1 MTQQLPNSIYDLI
14 EHVALNKSG
23 WWDAALNNVILAAIW
38 MHGQP
43 VRHVEVRNLLF
54 SAFGLKIPTD
64 RIAER
69 IDGLVSQEDL
79 DVCDDDHV
87 VPSSNVANQMEV
99 RLRAAQ
105 QNEDEVRDAFL
116 KKVGN
121 CCAPHSAEDTW
132 DLFHRKFLLPLIDVV
147 GARTIQLM
155 GGDQAG
161 DADVAALTDTFVGH
175 FEDAHRAV
183 LRRAIGSFLDPEDA
197 HVRRYVT
204 EHLDASFLV
213 KASGLTNDAIA
224 GISKFGEKPPTFR
237 LFLDTNFLFSLL
249 NLHENPSNEASQIL
263 GKTILKVST
272 HLTIRMYVIAP
283 TTDEIKRTLRAAQ
296 VDLQGIRMSQ
306 PLADAVLEV
315 GASGITMRFARANS
329 EAVQPISPQEYFE
342 PYLND
347 LTPLL
352 KNKGVEVYNERTDG
366 YKHRQD
372 VIDDLDEMTILE
384 GRYEAERQRRYNAA
398 LHDSILWHF
407 VHDKRPVVFESP
419 LEAVFWVVTND
430 YRLINFDR
438 RRRRATKSAAGVCI
452 HPAEL
457 VQVLRL
463 WEPRSTDMEQALM
476 SVLRLPFMFYE
487 FDPSREAASMRIL
500 KALSRFDHIDELNP
514 ETIRDIVLSDAVR
527 SKVNEA
533 TSEGE
538 EIELIR
544 DALLA
549 EREEIAE
556 QRDAAINRANQI
568 EEILTEERKAALDRA
583 AADRKGGEQV
593 DARIPELQA
602 ELQEAREDQ
611 RAIAERA
618 KALEITLNERNAQD
632 RMMSN
637 RNSFAWARGLG
648 VVVTAVVA
656 VGLGYGWIMIGE
668 TSPLIVS
675 LSMFVV
681 WVLCGVFVVTTRVQ
695 DPNVKEWAPIRT
707 LLNLRRLATWV
718 IATLLLAIVAN
729 AIWQELIQP
738 RWFN

>member
-1 MTQQLPNSIYDLI
+1 MNQQLPTNIYDLI
-14 EHVALNKSG
+14 EYVELNKSG
-23 WWDAALNNVILAAIW
+23 WWDAALSNVILAAIW
-38 MHGQP
+38 IHGQP
-43 VRHVEVRNLLF
+43 VRHVEVENLLF
-54 SAFGLKIPTD
+54 SAFNLKIPAD

-69 IDGLVSQEDL
+69 IERLVSQSNL
-79 DVCDDDHV
+79 DVYDDDHV
-87 VPSSNVANQMEV
+87 VPSSNVADQMEV
-99 RLRAAQ
+99 RLKAAQ
-105 QNEDEVRDAFL
+105 QNEAAVHDAFL

-121 CCAPHSAEDTW
+121 CCAPHSPEDTW

-155 GGDQAG
+155 GGDHAG

-175 FEDAHRAV
+175 FEDAHRVV
-183 LRRAIGSFLDPEDA
+183 LRSAIGGFLDPGDA

-213 KASGLTNDAIA
+213 KASGLSNDAIA

-263 GKTILKVST
+263 GKTIQKVSN

-283 TTDEIKRTLRAAQ
+283 TIDEIKRTLRASQ
-296 VDLQGIRMSQ
+296 TDLQGIRMSQ
-306 PLADAVLEV
+306 ALADATLEV
-315 GASGITMRFARANS
+315 GVSGITMRFARANS
-329 EAVQPISPQEYFE
+329 EAVQPISAREYFD

-352 KNKGVEVYNERTDG
+352 KNKGVDVYNEQTDG

-372 VIDDLDEMTILE
+372 VIDDLDEMTIVE
-384 GRYEAERQRRYNAA
+384 GEYEAQRQRRYNAA

-407 VHDKRPVVFESP
+407 VHDKRRAVFESP

-430 YRLINFDR
+430 YRLINFDK
-438 RRRRATKSAAGVCI
+438 RRRRAMKSAAGVCI

-457 VQVLRL
+457 VQILRL

-487 FDPSREAASMRIL
+487 FDPSKEAASMRIL
-500 KALSRFDHIDELNP
+500 KALSRFDHIDELKP
-514 ETIRDIVLSDAVR
+514 EAIRDIVLSDAVR
-527 SKVNEA
+527 SKASEA

-549 EREEIAE
+549 ERKEVAE
-556 QRDAAINRANQI
+556 QRDAAIRRANQA
-568 EEILTEERKAALDRA
+568 EEALTEKRKAALDRT
-583 AADRKGGEQV
+583 AADRKEREQA
-593 DARIPELQA
+593 DDRIPELQA
-602 ELQEAREDQ
+602 ELQDAREEQ
-611 RAIAERA
+611 RATAEQV
-618 KALEITLNERNAQD
+618 KALEITLNERDAQG
-632 RMMSN
+632 RMLSN
-637 RNSFAWARGLG
+637 RNRFVWARGLG
-648 VVVTAVVA
+648 VVLAAAITA
-656 VGLGYGWIMIGE
+656 GLGYGWITIGE

-681 WVLCGVFVVTTRVQ
+681 WVLCGVFAVTTRVH
-695 DPNVKEWAPIRT
+695 DTNVGKWAPIRT
-707 LLNLRRLATWV
+707 LLNLRRLAMWG